1 MTGSATPA
9 LRRLHTGSAAASIA
23 GWAFMVVL
31 ALYAYDRGGAAAV
44 GVAAFA
50 RMVPAG
56 LAAPFASL
64 LADRRSRRGVL
75 VASCAARGILGAAVA
90 LLVVTGAT
98 LGAVLAAAALL
109 TAAGTVHRPA
119 QAALLPAL
127 ARSPHELAA
136 ANGAWSAVDNA
147 GFLVGALGGG
157 VAVGATSPEA
167 AFAAV
172 AVLYTLAALV
182 LGGLP
187 RDTVGEHR
195 GAEPL
200 SLPARELALGLRAIA
215 ADRGLRLVAGVITA
229 ATLAEGA
236 IDVLVVVLALSVL
249 DLGSGGVGLLNAA
262 WGAGGLAGGALLAG
276 MLGRGRLAAGFSA
289 GAALAGAALLGV
301 AAVPETGVALALLTA
316 LGFGYA
322 LIETGGL
329 TFVQRLAG
337 DAVLG
342 RVFGVLE
349 AGYWLATGL
358 GAILAPLLVS
368 LLGAR
373 AALAAVGACLVGGVA
388 LRARALRALAAMRPV
403 PERAFAL
410 LRGLPIF
417 APVPLAE
424 LETLAQRA
432 VPVVVG
438 AGETLF
444 AQGDAGDRFYV
455 VDSGRLEI
463 VRNGL
468 ACAVDEPG
476 DCFGETAL
484 LRDCPRNATVRA
496 LDDARL
502 YALDRSAFLTVVTGH
517 PHAKRAADRIVTL
530 QLQGAAA

>member
-1 MTGSATPA
+1 MSAMTPG
-9 LRRLHTGSAAASIA
+9 LRRLHAGFAAASIA
-23 GWAFMVVL
+23 GWAFMIVL
-31 ALYAYDRGGAAAV
+31 ALYAYDHGGAAAV
-44 GVAAFA
+44 GLAALA

-64 LADRRSRRGVL
+64 LADRRSRRAVL
-75 VASCAARGILGAAVA
+75 VASCVARALLGGAAA
-90 LLVVTGAT
+90 LLVLAGAS

-109 TAAGTVHRPA
+109 TVAGTVHRPA
-119 QAALLPAL
+119 QAALLPTL
-127 ARSPHELAA
+127 ARSPGELAA
-136 ANGAWSAVDNA
+136 ANGMWSAVDNA

-157 VAVGATSPEA
+157 VAVGATSTQA
-167 AFAAV
+167 AFTAI
-172 AVLYTLAALV
+172 AVLYGLAALT
-182 LGGLP
+182 LTGLTP
-187 RDTVGEHR
+187 DAVGEHR
-195 GAEPL
+195 AAEPL
-200 SLPARELALGLRAIA
+200 SRPARELALGLRVIV
-215 ADRGLRLVAGVITA
+215 ADRRLRLVAGVITA

-236 IDVLVVVLALSVL
+236 VDVLVVVLALSLL

-262 WGAGGLAGGALLAG
+262 WGAGGLIGGALLAS

-289 GAALAGAALLGV
+289 GAVLAGAALVGV
-301 AAVPETGVALALLTA
+301 AAVPELAVALPLLMA

-322 LIETGGL
+322 LMEAGGL

-358 GAILAPLLVS
+358 GAMVAPLLVS
-368 LLGAR
+368 ALGTR
-373 AALAAVGACLVGGVA
+373 AALAAVGVSLVAAVA
-388 LRARALRALAAMRPV
+388 ARARALGALALAQPV

-410 LRGLPIF
+410 LRGSPIL

-432 VPVVVG
+432 VPVALG

-455 VDSGRLEI
+455 IDSGRLEI
-463 VRNGL
+463 VRDGVT
-468 ACAVDEPG
+468 CAVDEPG

-496 LDDARL
+496 IDDADL

-517 PHAKRAADRIVTL
+517 PHAERAADRIVNL
-530 QLQGAAA
+530 HLQGAAA